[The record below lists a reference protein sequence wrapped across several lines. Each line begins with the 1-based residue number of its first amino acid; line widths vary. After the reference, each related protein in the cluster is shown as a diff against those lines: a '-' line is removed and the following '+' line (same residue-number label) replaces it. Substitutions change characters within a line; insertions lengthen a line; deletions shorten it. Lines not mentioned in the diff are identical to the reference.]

1 MSRLLSWEAMRTVAQ
16 DAFAG
21 LILSLTIVCV
31 VGGALAVACRA

>member
-1 MSRLLSWEAMRTVAQ
+1 MSRLFSWEAMRIVAQ

-31 VGGALAVACRA
+31 VGGALAIACRA